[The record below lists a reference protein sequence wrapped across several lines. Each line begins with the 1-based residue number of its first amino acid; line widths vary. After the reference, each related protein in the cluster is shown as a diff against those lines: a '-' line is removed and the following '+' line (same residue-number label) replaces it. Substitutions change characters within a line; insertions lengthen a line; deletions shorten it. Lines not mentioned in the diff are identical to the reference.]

1 MHPGNMK
8 SLRNRSFCLY
18 SMLLNAKLLRFSFK
32 KMINGRIS
40 NKVRIFLGKL
50 QHIIKSSPFL
60 HFLILKCER
69 CWEDMRGHDLRS
81 LQGRWSP
88 ASRHPAPSNLQR
100 ANYIQPWPLVLLH
113 QTSRIC
119 EKKKK
124 KCTDRLSQ
132 RSDGGAA
139 WSESKQWPW
148 RSTCIAVLKLGSILQ
163 RLIIKWNCKDGV
175 CCLETTFQNACLQM

>member
-1 MHPGNMK
+1 MLPGNMK

-50 QHIIKSSPFL
+50 QYIIKSSPFL

-119 EKKKK
+119 EK
-124 KCTDRLSQ
+124 
-132 RSDGGAA
+132 
-139 WSESKQWPW
+139 
-148 RSTCIAVLKLGSILQ
+148 
-163 RLIIKWNCKDGV
+163 IKRNAQ
-175 CCLETTFQNACLQM
+175 TACLRGQMVAQHDRKANSDPGGQHASRS

>member
-88 ASRHPAPSNLQR
+88 ASRHPAPANLQR

-124 KCTDRLSQ
+124 EMHRP
-132 RSDGGAA
+132 AV
-139 WSESKQWPW
+139 SEVRWW
-148 RSTCIAVLKLGSILQ
+148 RSMIGKQTVTLEVNMHRGLKAGIYSPTA
-163 RLIIKWNCKDGV
+163 DH
-175 CCLETTFQNACLQM
+175 